1 MITVYAAYN
10 SPPPVKGLV
19 RDLRV
24 IWALEELGM
33 PYTFHWMDMN
43 TAEHKQ
49 EANRAINPFGKI
61 PSFSDGDIRLFETG
75 AILHYL
81 YEKAGKISA
90 DPMRRAELL
99 QWMFAA
105 LNTVEQPFLDIA
117 VWDAFWKDRP
127 GREVRYPELIE
138 VAKTRLGELER
149 GLGRKPFL
157 LGEEFGPADILMTT
171 ALNFARHQ
179 PALFEQ
185 APVIRAYLERCR
197 SRPAY
202 QTALAKQG
210 VGPKAEA
217 A

>member
-10 SPPPVKGLV
+10 VPPPVKGLV

-33 PYTFHWMDMN
+33 AYGFHWMDIGK
-43 TAEHKQ
+43 AEHRQ
-49 EANRAINPFGKI
+49 EPNRAINPFGKI
-61 PSFSDGDIRLFETG
+61 PSFSDGPVKLFETG

-81 YEKAGKISA
+81 YEKAGKIPA
-90 DPMRRAELL
+90 DPARRGELL

-105 LNTVEQPFLDIA
+105 LNTVEPPFLDIA
-117 VWDAFWKDRP
+117 TWDAFWKDRP
-127 GREVRYPELIE
+127 GRAVRYPELVE
-138 VAKTRLGELER
+138 VAKTRLSELER
-149 GLGRKPFL
+149 GLGKKPFL
-157 LGEEFGPADILMTT
+157 LGDDFGPADILMTT

-179 PALFEQ
+179 VALFEH
-185 APVIRAYLERCR
+185 APVAQAYLERCR

-202 QTALAKQG
+202 KTAVGKQG
-210 VGPKAEA
+210 VGPKADA

>member
-24 IWALEELGM
+24 MWALEELGM
-33 PYTFHWMDMN
+33 PYTFHWMDIVK
-43 TAEHKQ
+43 AEHK
-49 EANRAINPFGKI
+49 EAPNRAINPFGKI
-61 PSFSDGDIRLFETG
+61 PSFTDGDVKLFETG
-75 AILHYL
+75 AILFYL
-81 YEKAGKISA
+81 YEKAGKIPA
-90 DPMRRAELL
+90 DAARRAELL

-117 VWDAFWKDRP
+117 IWDSFWKDRP
-127 GREVRYPELIE
+127 GRDVRYPEVIE
-138 VAKTRLGELER
+138 VAKTRLAELER
-149 GLGRKPFL
+149 GLGKKTFL

-179 PALFEQ
+179 PAAYEN
-185 APVIRAYLERCR
+185 APIANAYLERCR

-210 VGPKAEA
+210 VGPKADA

>member
-1 MITVYAAYN
+1 MITVYAASN
-10 SPPPVKGLV
+10 PPPPVKGLV

-33 PYTFHWMDMN
+33 PYAFHWMDIGK
-43 TAEHKQ
+43 AEHKQ

-61 PSFSDGDIRLFETG
+61 PSFTDGDTRLFESG

-81 YEKAGKISA
+81 YEKAGKSPT
-90 DPMRRAELL
+90 DPARRAELL

-105 LNTVEQPFLDIA
+105 VNTVEPPFLDIA
-117 VWDAFWKDRP
+117 LWDAFWKDRP
-127 GREVRYPELIE
+127 GRDVRYPELME
-138 VAKTRLGELER
+138 VAKMRLGELER
-149 GLGRKPFL
+149 GLGGKRFL

-179 PALFEQ
+179 PVLFEQ
-185 APVIRAYLERCR
+185 APAIGAYLERCR

-202 QTALAKQG
+202 RTAIAKQDA
-210 VGPKAEA
+210 GPA
-217 A
+217 ADAA

>member
-33 PYTFHWMDMN
+33 PYTFHWMDISK
-43 TAEHKQ
+43 AEHRQ

-61 PSFSDGDIRLFETG
+61 PSFSDGEVKLFETG

-81 YEKAGKISA
+81 YEKAGKFSA
-90 DPMRRAELL
+90 DPVRRAKLL

-105 LNTVEQPFLDIA
+105 LNTVEPPFLDIA
-117 VWDAFWKDRP
+117 TWDAFWKDRP

-138 VAKTRLGELER
+138 TAKTRLSELER
-149 GLGRKPFL
+149 GLGQKSFL
-157 LGEEFGPADILMTT
+157 LGGEFGPADILMTT

-179 PALFEQ
+179 PALFEH

-202 QTALAKQG
+202 QTALAKQD
-210 VGPKAEA
+210 VGPKADA